1 MHRTDSDREI
11 NQTFPLPSFT
21 AETCQPNEDRMFVD
35 SEHKPFLSPSTGQ
48 DFIVDLVTLLLFR
61 LQLLPFVGAEQTIHL
76 LSHRT
81 LEP

>member
-1 MHRTDSDREI
+1 MHHTDSDREI

-21 AETCQPNEDRMFVD
+21 TETCQPNEDRMFVD

-48 DFIVDLVTLLLFR
+48 AFIVDLVTLLLS
-61 LQLLPFVGAEQTIHL
+61 LVGAEQMFHH

>member
-48 DFIVDLVTLLLFR
+48 AFIVDLVTLLLS
-61 LQLLPFVGAEQTIHL
+61 LVGAEQMIHH

>member
-21 AETCQPNEDRMFVD
+21 TETCQPNEDRMFVD
-35 SEHKPFLSPSTGQ
+35 SEHKPVLSPSTGQ
-48 DFIVDLVTLLLFR
+48 AFIVDLVTLLLS
-61 LQLLPFVGAEQTIHL
+61 LVGAEQMIHH

>member
-21 AETCQPNEDRMFVD
+21 TETCQPNEDRMFVD

-48 DFIVDLVTLLLFR
+48 AFIVDLVTLLLS
-61 LQLLPFVGAEQTIHL
+61 LVGAEQMIHH

-81 LEP
+81 LEPQF

>member
-48 DFIVDLVTLLLFR
+48 AFIVDLVTLLLS
-61 LQLLPFVGAEQTIHL
+61 LVGAEQMFHH

>member
-21 AETCQPNEDRMFVD
+21 TETCQPNEDRMFVD

-48 DFIVDLVTLLLFR
+48 AFIVDLVTLLLS
-61 LQLLPFVGAEQTIHL
+61 LVGAEQMIHH

>member
-21 AETCQPNEDRMFVD
+21 TETCQPNEDRMFVD

-48 DFIVDLVTLLLFR
+48 AFIVDLVTLLLS
-61 LQLLPFVGAEQTIHL
+61 LVGAEQMFHH

-81 LEP
+81 LEPQF

>member
-21 AETCQPNEDRMFVD
+21 TETCQPNEDRMFVD

-48 DFIVDLVTLLLFR
+48 AFIVDLVTLLLS
-61 LQLLPFVGAEQTIHL
+61 LVGAEQMFHH

>member
-21 AETCQPNEDRMFVD
+21 TETCQPNEDRMFVD

-48 DFIVDLVTLLLFR
+48 AFIVDLVTLLLS
-61 LQLLPFVGAEQTIHL
+61 LVGAEQTIHL

>member
-48 DFIVDLVTLLLFR
+48 AFIVDLVTLLLS
-61 LQLLPFVGAEQTIHL
+61 LVGAEQTIHL